1 MNRLTD
7 KLIKILSLGIGLA
20 IGIVLIGKVC
30 FELSYDGFYKD
41 VDRIYRIT
49 ENIIHQK
56 GDDPSDYSC
65 TSGAIAPGFKAEVPG
80 VEAAT
85 RYTDVSNNH
94 FYDES
99 DNLITG
105 VCLGVDTCFFDFFD
119 RAILIGDPMHAL
131 QRWNKEVAVSRSFAE
146 KLGGVNQAVG
156 MQIYIEEDPKTKLTV
171 VGVFEDFPKNGSVQC
186 DIVLSIGFFGERSNN
201 RWLGNDRYNSYVRLA
216 PNVDPND
223 LKDAIRKMQEAHQ
236 PMDELEQNG
245 SSIWYTLEPLVNVH
259 RQEESV
265 EGDGCQE
272 MLWCQCGQH
281 LWDAHQGNCLEPA
294 GFIGVGCLADMGVQ
308 RGH

>member
-85 RYTDVSNNH
+85 RYTYL
-94 FYDES
+94 F
-99 DNLITG
+99 L
-105 VCLGVDTCFFDFFD
+105 
-119 RAILIGDPMHAL
+119 
-131 QRWNKEVAVSRSFAE
+131 
-146 KLGGVNQAVG
+146 
-156 MQIYIEEDPKTKLTV
+156 
-171 VGVFEDFPKNGSVQC
+171 
-186 DIVLSIGFFGERSNN
+186 
-201 RWLGNDRYNSYVRLA
+201 RLFRQSH
-216 PNVDPND
+216 PDWRP
-223 LKDAIRKMQEAHQ
+223 DACIATME
-236 PMDELEQNG
+236 
-245 SSIWYTLEPLVNVH
+245 
-259 RQEESV
+259 
-265 EGDGCQE
+265 
-272 MLWCQCGQH
+272 
-281 LWDAHQGNCLEPA
+281 
-294 GFIGVGCLADMGVQ
+294 
-308 RGH
+308 